1 MSRINSKKHIS
12 YMNLRDIDLRKVVN
26 ESVNMFLLHE
36 AKMSKEDAL
45 RFEEWKGVFD
55 GYLSDM
61 IDELQSEYLNRLGL
75 SISINQNYNF
85 GRRRWFAC
93 YEASLQQ
100 ITNGVISIAINY
112 PLLYSEMRKRG
123 IDDDD
128 YNIEAQA
135 RITVGHEIG
144 HGLVDYIKHLD
155 LDASVLKD
163 LPNLRIIKRCGSS
176 KEETLVEEFGNYQ
189 FSDATY
195 VYDSVL
201 ADAFEELISML

>member
-1 MSRINSKKHIS
+1 
-12 YMNLRDIDLRKVVN
+12 MNLGDIDLRKVVN

-61 IDELQSEYLNRLGL
+61 IDELQSEYLNCLGL
-75 SISINQNYNF
+75 SISINPNYNF

-112 PLLYSEMRKRG
+112 PHLYSEMRKRG

-155 LDASVLKD
+155 LDGSVLKD
-163 LPNLRIIKRCGSS
+163 LPNLRIIKRCGSR
-176 KEETLVEEFGNYQ
+176 KEETLVEEFGSYQ

-201 ADAFEELISML
+201 ADAFEELISIL